1 MLDQAV
7 SDIKERI
14 LQLSA
19 LAEDDLTNAM
29 TELKAALKENP
40 SAVEILL
47 PEDIGEMVKA
57 LRKITGEA
65 LATAAKPKGKPKAKK
80 LTEEE
85 LNAALDD
92 L

>member
-1 MLDQAV
+1 MDQAV

-19 LAEDDLTNAM
+19 MDEDDLTNAM
-29 TELKAALKENP
+29 AELKAALKENP

-65 LATAAKPKGKPKAKK
+65 LATAAAKPKGKPKAKK